1 MTKPEGLSAEA
12 AAASTE
18 DELWGLFMTDEIL
31 DNIVRYTNDSIQE
44 DMEQLQY
51 SAERMNQS
59 PYIKPID
66 KVTFFPPHFL
76 SHSHATLPFVEGPVP
91 PQTCLH
97 LSSPLIPISSTPH
110 TVLTPAFL
118 FLGQSHNLLRWVMA
132 FWLN

>member
-91 PQTCLH
+91 TSTNLPPFILSIDTHLLH
-97 LSSPLIPISSTPH
+97 STHCFNSCIPFPGTIS
-110 TVLTPAFL
+110 
-118 FLGQSHNLLRWVMA
+118 
-132 FWLN
+132 